1 MDTIQDDLQRAVE
14 FIRSSK
20 SLDSTRN
27 QLIEQLTR
35 DLLQLDETKA
45 TPERREM
52 IYAIQ
57 NVISQLEHLYDKE
70 KPPILLKSPRDEL
83 SSSRLDYLPEGRHS
97 HYALGNSFTDGS
109 L

>member
-1 MDTIQDDLQRAVE
+1 MTSIQDDLQRAVE

-20 SLDSTRN
+20 SLDLARN
-27 QLIEQLTR
+27 RFIEQLTR
-35 DLLQLDETKA
+35 DLLQLDGTEA

-70 KPPILLKSPRDEL
+70 KPPILLKSPVSLR
-83 SSSRLDYLPEGRHS
+83 SDYLPDGRHS